1 VLSQAYGQDENF
13 FSFYRSMQAY
23 EGSINQGNAQNSYLV
38 LSTKDNAF
46 FRMFGDGAMENE
58 LREAGRQTDDGPAL
72 GPRADRLPENSNSAN

>member
-1 VLSQAYGQDENF
+1 
-13 FSFYRSMQAY
+13 MQAY